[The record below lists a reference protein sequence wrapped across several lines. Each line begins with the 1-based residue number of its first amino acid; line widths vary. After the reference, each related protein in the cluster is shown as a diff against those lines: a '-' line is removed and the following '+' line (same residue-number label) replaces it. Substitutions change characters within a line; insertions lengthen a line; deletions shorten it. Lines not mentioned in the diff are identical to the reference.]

1 MDLNEVKEK
10 KELNTPHTRTN
21 PDRRHG
27 CRHVG
32 VIIIILP
39 IIVIIMITTIV
50 YVINCSR
57 KNNNDHP
64 KKVIV
69 TRQVVYSSKALST
82 VLLFLLEKTRTRT
95 RTRTKIMTPS
105 KIIVTSTSCI
115 LIERSFDGGT
125 FSSLRRITTIDERL
139 IVIIEK
145 TDINDNQQIVYSSK
159 ALD

>member
-1 MDLNEVKEK
+1 MKK
-10 KELNTPHTRTN
+10 KEANTPHTRTN
-21 PDRRHG
+21 PGRRHG

-50 YVINCSR
+50 YVITCSR
-57 KNNNDHP
+57 NNNNDHP
-64 KKVIV
+64 QKVIV
-69 TRQVVYSSKALST
+69 TRQVVYSSKAHST
-82 VLLFLLEKTRTRT
+82 VLLFLLEKTRT
-95 RTRTKIMTPS
+95 KIITPS

-145 TDINDNQQIVYSSK
+145 TI
-159 ALD
+159 